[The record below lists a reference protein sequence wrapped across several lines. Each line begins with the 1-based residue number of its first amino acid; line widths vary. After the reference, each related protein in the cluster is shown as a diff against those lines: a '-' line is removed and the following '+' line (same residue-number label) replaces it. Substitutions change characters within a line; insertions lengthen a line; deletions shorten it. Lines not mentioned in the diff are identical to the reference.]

1 MLLIKYYDIYV
12 GDIDWLTSLEEFTN
26 ILTEFKIKTIY
37 LVNQNLDIASV
48 YQDMYPNFNVLIFR
62 GGFMLDSIVLFP
74 LNKPEDRNYLSQ
86 ILNLAF

>member
-12 GDIDWLTSLEEFTN
+12 GDIDWLNSEEFTK

-37 LVNQNLDIASV
+37 LVNRNLDIV
-48 YQDMYPNFNVLIFR
+48 YYQDIYPNFNILIFK

-74 LNKPEDRNYLSQ
+74 LNKPEDRNYLTQ
-86 ILNLAF
+86 ILNLEF